1 MHKIFWQEW
10 VKNYN
15 KYGLLVNFLKL
26 NTYLLKDFILFFNY
40 MCVHV
45 ICEWV
50 CTALRGQQ
58 RVMDPLW
65 SWSYR

>member
-45 ICEWV
+45 SV
-50 CTALRGQQ
+50 NGYALPLEASRG
-58 RVMDPLW
+58 
-65 SWSYR
+65 